1 MIYVIE
7 IDEYIRILSIYFKS
21 NVFIS
26 NHSGHSQST
35 VSRDEYLSAQRTFD
49 MEGPTLKSFR
59 ECSAR
64 YADTLRN
71 TKEKCNSSLLRISW
85 DSFGKE
91 KTSNLKVK
99 SGMWASSYLY
109 TSQILVGKLVE
120 MYSGMTAFPELLTPI
135 LSVLRS
141 LRPQDKPSLLE
152 NLQLSHCD
160 LLESIMKISH
170 EKKNSRNVLQWRKS
184 VKISIDTKN
193 PKFQADYTFKKDL
206 DPDEDRAKLKQLKRQ
221 SKRETKAAMR
231 ELRRDSD
238 FIDQLS
244 YAEQNEKK
252 DKLKAERVKNFG
264 WMEEQQASINMQVRK
279 GGELVTGGGSS
290 IARKARVKR

>member
-1 MIYVIE
+1 MF
-7 IDEYIRILSIYFKS
+7 LGQSSI
-21 NVFIS
+21 
-26 NHSGHSQST
+26 T
-35 VSRDEYLSAQRTFD
+35 RDEYLSAQKTFD
-49 MEGPTLKSFR
+49 MEGSTLKSLR

-64 YADTLRN
+64 YSDSQKDTN
-71 TKEKCNSSLLRISW
+71 EKDDINILRISW

-91 KTSNLKVK
+91 KSSNLRLK
-99 SGMWASSYLY
+99 SGIWASSYLF
-109 TSQILVGKLVE
+109 TSQILISKLVE
-120 MYSGMTAFPELLTPI
+120 MYSGMTAFPELFVPI
-135 LSVLRS
+135 LSVFRS
-141 LRPQDKPSLLE
+141 LRPQDKPSLLD

-160 LLESIMKISH
+160 LLELIMKISN
-170 EKKNSRNVLQWRKS
+170 EKKNSRKSLQWRKS

-244 YAEQNEKK
+244 YTEQNEKK
-252 DKLKAERVKNFG
+252 EKLKAERVKNFG

>member
-1 MIYVIE
+1 MILIC
-7 IDEYIRILSIYFKS
+7 IKLI
-21 NVFIS
+21 VFICIPPV
-26 NHSGHSQST
+26 HGQSS
-35 VSRDEYLSAQRTFD
+35 VSRDEYLSAQKTFD

-64 YADTLRN
+64 YADTQRDS
-71 TKEKCNSSLLRISW
+71 KEKNNSSLLRISW

-91 KTSNLKVK
+91 KSSNLKVK
-99 SGMWASSYLY
+99 SGILASSYLY
-109 TSQILVGKLVE
+109 TSQILIGKLVE

-141 LRPQDKPSLLE
+141 LRPQDKPPLLE
-152 NLQLSHCD
+152 TLQLSHCD
-160 LLESIMKISH
+160 LLESIMKLSN